1 MKRVILI
8 LILILA
14 MISVSGCTD
23 SGTDSNGDQTIAYV
37 VLSDSMEPAIYRGD
51 MAIVDN
57 NPDDIQLGDI
67 VIYNATWHSR
77 PIIHR
82 VISIQEDSNGN
93 TVYELKGD
101 KNSVSDP
108 EIVYKSQILSK
119 VVFIIP
125 KAGYLVSNE
134 L

>member
-1 MKRVILI
+1 
-8 LILILA
+8 
-14 MISVSGCTD
+14 
-23 SGTDSNGDQTIAYV
+23 
-37 VLSDSMEPAIYRGD
+37 MEPAIYRGD

-108 EIVYKSQILSK
+108 ELVYKSQILSK